1 VATVIAPPWTRPA
14 EVRAK
19 LGRKWQSGVLLAA
32 FSSGQP
38 WEPLGVPIRGP
49 APGEIAER
57 LGAVQE
63 WVADWQRAG
72 RGPLRVEYRQIGGR
86 SVGSNLIPCRAWLD
100 SYEQVWKLLGVVGDV
115 LQLTELTEATEAAC
129 PRLVP
134 WVQQHPMRTLRVAD
148 RWQRLLATVRWI
160 DERQLPGMYVR
171 QVDVPGVDTKFVEH
185 NRGILTELL
194 DVQLPSERVD
204 VGAGDFER
212 RYGFRRKP
220 AYVRFRVDDGG
231 GWRELTVRAEDFAA
245 APAGVTRAYVLEN
258 EITYLAS
265 PCPPGAMLVLGGGYA
280 VPVLESLEWLGG
292 LDLVYWGDIDTHG
305 FVILDR
311 MRERFPRVRSMLMDR
326 TTLLAHLDQWV
337 TEPNP
342 ATSRLEFLDSD
353 EAALYADLVA
363 DRLGR
368 SVRLEQERIGFGL
381 IEQMM
386 LDGGGA

>member
-1 VATVIAPPWTRPA
+1 
-14 EVRAK
+14 
-19 LGRKWQSGVLLAA
+19 
-32 FSSGQP
+32 
-38 WEPLGVPIRGP
+38 
-49 APGEIAER
+49 
-57 LGAVQE
+57 
-63 WVADWQRAG
+63 
-72 RGPLRVEYRQIGGR
+72 
-86 SVGSNLIPCRAWLD
+86 
-100 SYEQVWKLLGVVGDV
+100 
-115 LQLTELTEATEAAC
+115 
-129 PRLVP
+129 
-134 WVQQHPMRTLRVAD
+134 
-148 RWQRLLATVRWI
+148 
-160 DERQLPGMYVR
+160 
-171 QVDVPGVDTKFVEH
+171 
-185 NRGILTELL
+185 
-194 DVQLPSERVD
+194 
-204 VGAGDFER
+204 
-212 RYGFRRKP
+212 
-220 AYVRFRVDDGG
+220 
-231 GWRELTVRAEDFAA
+231 VRAEDFAA
-245 APAGVTRAYVLEN
+245 APAGVIRAYVLEN

-311 MRERFPRVRSMLMDR
+311 MRQRFPRVRSMLMDR

-381 IEQMM
+381 IERMM

>member
-1 VATVIAPPWTRPA
+1 MPLPWTRPA

-32 FSSGQP
+32 FAGSQP
-38 WEPLGVPIRGP
+38 FEPLSVPIRGP

-72 RGPLRVEYRQIGGR
+72 RGPLRIEYRQIGGR
-86 SVGSNLIPCRAWLD
+86 AVGSNLIPCRAWLD
-100 SYEQVWKLLGVVGDV
+100 SYDQAWKLFGVVGDV
-115 LQLTELTEATEAAC
+115 LRLTELTQITEAVC
-129 PRLVP
+129 PSLVP
-134 WVQQHPMRTLRVAD
+134 WVRQYPLRALRVAD
-148 RWQRLLATVRWI
+148 RWQRLLATVQWI
-160 DERQLPGMYVR
+160 DERQLPGMYMR
-171 QVDVPGVDTKFVEH
+171 QVDVPRVDTKFIEH

-194 DVQLPSERVD
+194 DIQLPPGRVD

-220 AYVRFRVDDGG
+220 AYVRFRADDSS

-245 APAGVTRAYVLEN
+245 PPAGVTRAYVLEN
-258 EITYLAS
+258 EITYLAA

-280 VPVLESLEWLGG
+280 VSVLESLQWLGA

-311 MRERFPRVRSMLMDR
+311 MRQRFPRVRSMLMDR

-342 ATSRLEFLDSD
+342 ATSSLEFLEGT

-368 SVRLEQERIGFGL
+368 SVRLEQERIGFGF
-381 IEQMM
+381 IERAM
-386 LDGGGA
+386 LDDAGA